1 MGKSKLDLQHLIP
14 ASRPTARLSNSER
27 INHIRADRWIGYTR
41 ARAALDRL
49 DELLAW
55 PKKQRMPNLLI
66 LGPTNNGKSMIVE
79 KFRRQYPGST
89 PMDEEE
95 DPVIPVVVV
104 QMPPEPRVSR
114 FYVML
119 LASIGTQAYFGRSR
133 ASELEHLALNQLR
146 NVKARMLVIDE
157 LHNVLAGAADNRRE
171 FLNLLRFLGNELR
184 IPLVGIGTRE
194 AYLAIRSDDQLE
206 NRFEPMLLPQ
216 WQEGGELLSLLA
228 SFAAVLPLRR
238 PSQIATPDMAQYILT
253 RTEGTIGEIAKL
265 LTSAAIAAIHSGD
278 ECINDKTL
286 LTDYQ
291 SPTERRRTF
300 ERALL

>member
-1 MGKSKLDLQHLIP
+1 MDLSHLIA
-14 ASRPTARLSNSER
+14 ASRATARLSNAER

-41 ARAALDRL
+41 ARAALSRL
-49 DELLAW
+49 EELFAW
-55 PKKQRMPNLLI
+55 PNKQRMPNLLI
-66 LGPTNNGKSMIVE
+66 IGPTNNGKSMIVE
-79 KFRRQYPGST
+79 KFRRQYPGAK

-95 DPVIPVVVV
+95 DPVIPVVVM
-104 QMPPEPRVSR
+104 QMPPEPRASR

-119 LASIGTQAYFGRSR
+119 LASIGIPAYHGRSR

-157 LHNVLAGAADNRRE
+157 LHNVLAGPADNRRE

-184 IPLVGIGTRE
+184 IPLVGIGTRD
-194 AYLAIRSDDQLE
+194 AYLAIRTDDQLE
-206 NRFEPMLLPQ
+206 NRFEPLLLPQ
-216 WQEGGELLSLLA
+216 WQEGDELLSLLA

-238 PSQIATPDMAQYILT
+238 PSQIATDDMAKYVLA
-253 RTEGTIGEIAKL
+253 RTEGTIGEITKL
-265 LTSAAIAAIHSGD
+265 LTCAAIAAVSSGD
-278 ECINDKTL
+278 ECINDKTLL